1 MVFSFIKK
9 LVGTH
14 NDREI
19 KRIQSFVDAVNA
31 LEKETKVLSDDQLKA
46 KTPQLKDKLASVTT
60 LEELTL
66 IHI

>member
-19 KRIQSFVDAVNA
+19 NRIQSYVDAVNN
-31 LEKETKVLSDDQLKA
+31 LEKEIKALSDDQLKA
-46 KTPQLKDKLASVTT
+46 KTPQLQDKLANGST
-60 LEELTL
+60 LEDILP
-66 IHI
+66 

>member
-19 KRIQSFVDAVNA
+19 KRIQSYVDAVNT
-31 LEKETKVLSDDQLKA
+31 TKRQA
-46 KTPQLKDKLASVTT
+46 G
-60 LEELTL
+60 
-66 IHI
+66 